1 MAFTILPDTTQH
13 VSDAD
18 IAAQFALA
26 VKVRDATTAA
36 NEGVITIRDVKS
48 QIDDRTKKS
57 AAVKPAG
64 EALAKKLSTVEEEL
78 YQVRNRSG
86 QDPLNYPIR
95 LNNRIAALL
104 GAVEGVPGRPT
115 QQSYEVFDL
124 LSKELET
131 QRGALRII
139 IETDLANF
147 NKMLVAAGLE
157 PIVLKQ
163 KTVM

>member
-1 MAFTILPDTTQH
+1 
-13 VSDAD
+13 
-18 IAAQFALA
+18 
-26 VKVRDATTAA
+26 
-36 NEGVITIRDVKS
+36 
-48 QIDDRTKKS
+48 
-57 AAVKPAG
+57 
-64 EALAKKLSTVEEEL
+64 
-78 YQVRNRSG
+78 
-86 QDPLNYPIR
+86 
-95 LNNRIAALL
+95 
-104 GAVEGVPGRPT
+104 
-115 QQSYEVFDL
+115 VFDL